1 MKANVDY
8 RIDEDTQSLGE
19 LWSSL
24 AKLSAGRAH
33 DNNVTQEYPLDI
45 RKRQIEGILL
55 LANTIKKTHEKIDKI
70 NELKT
75 D

>member
-33 DNNVTQEYPLDI
+33 DNM
-45 RKRQIEGILL
+45 
-55 LANTIKKTHEKIDKI
+55 
-70 NELKT
+70 
-75 D
+75 